1 VEGDFK
7 IGEWLVSPALNQI
20 SNDGKSARVEP
31 KAMQVLVQLAG
42 AEGVVNKD
50 RLISTVW
57 PDVFVTD
64 DVLPGCIASLRRAFD
79 DNARKPKIIETI
91 PKSGYRLLL
100 PVEPCN
106 GNGQRSE
113 AAKEPAAGVRAS
125 DQARRRW
132 WLAGA
137 VAGGLLIL
145 VLAGWRFAFPAGYDS
160 VAILPFINAA
170 GDSDAQYL
178 SDGVP
183 ESVIDDLSQ
192 THAVRVMAWTSVS
205 HYRSAQPDIRTLGR
219 QLGVSAV
226 LTGRLVREGDR
237 LILQTELVDA
247 GSGRQLWGKQY
258 DSRINDL
265 LGVQQQLAREIAAN
279 LRVRLTGAEEK
290 KLAGHT
296 ASPVAYQLY
305 LKGRLFWNQR
315 NRDALLK
322 AIDYFEQA
330 IKADPNY
337 ALAYAGLADSYD
349 LLDDWGKTPPRD
361 SFPKARAAAEKA
373 LELDDS
379 LAEAHT
385 SLAQVH
391 ESYEWNWAEAER
403 EYKRAIELNPNYP
416 TAHQWYAMFLG
427 THHRFREAE
436 AEARRA
442 SELDPLS
449 PPIAMTVAEI
459 FEYERRYDDAIAQY
473 KKVLELSPSFAGAWG
488 NLGSVYEEKQAYPD
502 AIEAWKKESVLLGNP
517 EIGLMLER
525 AYRKGGH
532 QAVVKASLEE
542 DLQKR
547 AQGKYCSALSIAGS
561 YAMLGDVDQAVK
573 WIEKGYEEHSS
584 SIPYITVRSEFDGIR
599 GDPRFQYW
607 VEVLGLEQSEA
618 RTNSRSE

>member
-1 VEGDFK
+1 VEGDFR

-20 SNDGKSARVEP
+20 SSNGKSARVEP
-31 KAMQVLVQLAG
+31 KAMQVLLQLAG
-42 AEGVVNKD
+42 TEGVVNKD
-50 RLISTVW
+50 RLISAVW

-64 DVLPGCIASLRRAFD
+64 DVLPGCIATLRRAFAD
-79 DNARKPKIIETI
+79 DARKPKVIETI

-100 PVEPCN
+100 PVEKCN
-106 GNGQRSE
+106 GNVGRGE
-113 AAKEPAAGVRAS
+113 ATAVPAAGVPAS
-125 DQARRRW
+125 DRVRRRW
-132 WLAGA
+132 LVAGA
-137 VAGGLLIL
+137 VVCGLLIL
-145 VLAGWRFAFPAGYDS
+145 VLAGWRFAFPTVYDS

-192 THAVRVMAWTSVS
+192 SHAVRVMAWTTVS

-219 QLGVSAV
+219 QLGVSTV

-237 LILQTELVDA
+237 LIVQTELVDA

-258 DSRINDL
+258 DSRIDDL
-265 LGVQQQLAREIAAN
+265 LGLQQQIAREIAAN

-290 KLAGHT
+290 RIAAHT
-296 ASPVAYQLY
+296 ASPAAYQLY

-315 NRDALLK
+315 NREALLK

-337 ALAYAGLADSYD
+337 ALAYAGLADSYN

-385 SLAQVH
+385 SLAQIH

-427 THHRFREAE
+427 AQRRFPEAE

-442 SELDPLS
+442 YELDPLAA
-449 PPIAMTVAEI
+449 PIAMTVAEV
-459 FEYERRYDDAIAQY
+459 FEFERRYDDAIAQY
-473 KKVLELSPSFAGAWG
+473 KKVLELNPTFAGAWG
-488 NLGSVYEEKQAYPD
+488 NLGSVYEEKRAYPE
-502 AIEAWKKESVLLGNP
+502 ALEAWKKESSLLGDP

-532 QAVVKASLEE
+532 EAVVKAGLQN

-547 AQGKYCSALSIAGS
+547 AQGKYSSALAIAGS

-573 WIEKGYEEHSS
+573 WIQKGYEEHSS
-584 SIPYITVRSEFDGIR
+584 AIPYITVRSDFDGIR

-607 VEVLGLEQSEA
+607 VQVLGLRQAE
-618 RTNSRSE
+618 SRSASR

>member
-1 VEGDFK
+1 VEGDFRM
-7 IGEWLVSPALNQI
+7 GEWLISPALNQI
-20 SNDGKSARVEP
+20 ASSGKSTRVEP
-31 KAMQVLVQLAG
+31 KAMQVLLQLAR

-50 RLISTVW
+50 RLISAVW
-57 PDVFVTD
+57 SDVFVTD

-79 DNARKPKIIETI
+79 DNARKPRVIETI
-91 PKSGYRLLL
+91 PKNGYRLLL
-100 PVEPCN
+100 PVEWCN
-106 GNGQRSE
+106 GNG
-113 AAKEPAAGVRAS
+113 AS
-125 DQARRRW
+125 SATMQISASRKPRRRW
-132 WLAGA
+132 LLAGA
-137 VAGGLLIL
+137 VVSALLIL
-145 VLAGWRFAFPAGYDS
+145 VLAGWRFAFPVRYDS

-192 THAVRVMAWTSVS
+192 TNAVRVMAWTTVS

-226 LTGRLVREGDR
+226 FTGRLVREGDR
-237 LILQTELVDA
+237 LVVQTELVDT
-247 GSGRQLWGKQY
+247 GSGRQLWGRQY
-258 DSRINDL
+258 DSRMNDL
-265 LGVQQQLAREIAAN
+265 LGLQRQLAREIASN

-290 KLAGHT
+290 RISSHT
-296 ASPVAYQLY
+296 ASPAAYQLY

-315 NRDALLK
+315 NREALLK

-373 LELDDS
+373 LELDES

-391 ESYEWNWAEAER
+391 ESYEWNWTEAER

-416 TAHQWYAMFLG
+416 TAHQWYAMFLA
-427 THHRFREAE
+427 TQHRFREAE

-442 SELDPLS
+442 YELDPLS
-449 PPIAMTVAEI
+449 PPIAMTVAEV
-459 FEYERRYDDAIAQY
+459 FEYQRRYDDAIAQY

-488 NLGSVYEEKQAYPD
+488 NLGYAYEQKGAYPE
-502 AIEAWKKESVLLGNP
+502 AIEAYKKESALSDEP
-517 EIGLMLER
+517 EIGMMLEL
-525 AYRKGGH
+525 AYRHGGH
-532 QAVVKASLEE
+532 KAMTEVGLQY

-547 AQGKYCSALSIAGS
+547 TQGKYGSALAIAGY
-561 YAMLGDVDQAVK
+561 YAMLGNANQAVK

-584 SIPYITVRSEFDGIR
+584 AISYLTVRPEFDGIR
-599 GDPRFQYW
+599 SDPRFRYW
-607 VEVLGLEQSEA
+607 IRVLGLRDCNA
-618 RTNSRSE
+618 N